1 MNRMDGKNG
10 QNANGRQSERLGSEI
25 TRAARKV
32 AAGARRQFEAD
43 QQLKR
48 LMTARYGEHDE
59 LPDSI
64 VEAVQYGGGD
74 KDITLAWIDAE
85 MTAAGYP
92 PNQTAKRRSA
102 SA

>member
-1 MNRMDGKNG
+1 MDGNNEH
-10 QNANGRQSERLGSEI
+10 NANGRQSERLGSAI

-32 AAGARRQFEAD
+32 AAGARRQFDAD
-43 QQLKR
+43 QRLKR
-48 LMTARYGEHDE
+48 LMTARYGDHDE

-74 KDITLAWIDAE
+74 KDITLAWIDDE

-92 PNQTAKRRSA
+92 PNTVREAR
-102 SA
+102 